1 MDLRLAAAY
10 ASGEE
15 TNTNDPI
22 NTIQP
27 LSGVLGISYRNPAGD
42 WSAST
47 VLTLVSSKD
56 QSDIAE
62 GSPAQATSGY
72 GLVDIFASYNISN
85 SLSIRAGLYN
95 VTDKTY
101 IQWPDAVAIG
111 SDAVLR
117 FTQPGINGSVDI
129 SYEF

>member
-1 MDLRLAAAY
+1 M
-10 ASGEE
+10 
-15 TNTNDPI
+15 
-22 NTIQP
+22 
-27 LSGVLGISYRNPAGD
+27 NPAGD

-62 GSPAQATSGY
+62 GSPAQATTGY
-72 GLVDIFASYNISN
+72 GLIDIFASYNVSDN
-85 SLSIRAGLYN
+85 LSIRAGLYN
-95 VTDKTY
+95 VTDRTY